1 MKNLTK
7 KNYQGFVKKILL
19 LDARVNEKEVAEELQ
34 EDLKLIMKTTPV
46 IIKSTIN
53 GASERSHEMFKGKP
67 FFAGKMCIES
77 LIMFQQYFIQGKK
90 HGVS

>member
-19 LDARVNEKEVAEELQ
+19 LDARVNEKEVAEELM

-46 IIKSTIN
+46 IIKSCIN
-53 GASERSHEMFKGKP
+53 GAS
-67 FFAGKMCIES
+67 
-77 LIMFQQYFIQGKK
+77 
-90 HGVS
+90 